1 MFNQVYSWIFLSKK
15 SSTGHLSSRCRIII
29 ARKSD
34 FQCYGLCF
42 WIYENTNFIRIDIC
56 QVAVL
61 GGRVRLG
68 WKSFLQTKIDTEIM
82 ASSECLIQKQF
93 LSGTESELP
102 TRFRESFKKTPH
114 SLLLVSSRPR
124 TDFEVSHKRIFRL
137 LIYRGKM
144 DVLGYIDVLG
154 FIDASRIDSGIFRVA
169 SS

>member
-61 GGRVRLG
+61 GWRVRLG
-68 WKSFLQTKIDTEIM
+68 CKPFLQTRIKWIHGPPREFQNSADR
-82 ASSECLIQKQF
+82 
-93 LSGTESELP
+93 GTVRSYADQLWSVDP
-102 TRFRESFKKTPH
+102 Y
-114 SLLLVSSRPR
+114 LLQRLW
-124 TDFEVSHKRIFRL
+124 TGIF
-137 LIYRGKM
+137 
-144 DVLGYIDVLG
+144 
-154 FIDASRIDSGIFRVA
+154 SRIHRWKMWNWTVFSLVKKFPT
-169 SS
+169 SNFPTQ

>member
-82 ASSECLIQKQF
+82 ASSEFLIQKQF
-93 LSGTESELP
+93 FIWLRLAFEKA
-102 TRFRESFKKTPH
+102 FKKIYTAY
-114 SLLLVSSRPR
+114 SRLLVSVLPK
-124 TDFEVSHKRIFRL
+124 TDFQFSNWKRIFRL
-137 LIYRGKM
+137 VIHRGKTFLATSM
-144 DVLGYIDVLG
+144 LMTEA
-154 FIDASRIDSGIFRVA
+154 FRIDSCINIFKVT